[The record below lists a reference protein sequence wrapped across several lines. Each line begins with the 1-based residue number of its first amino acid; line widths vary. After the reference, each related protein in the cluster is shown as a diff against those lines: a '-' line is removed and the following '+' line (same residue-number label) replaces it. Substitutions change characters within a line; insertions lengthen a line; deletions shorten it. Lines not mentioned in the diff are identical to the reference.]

1 MRFLKTF
8 QSPSVGQS
16 TAEGS
21 VEEIIPG
28 NPFRNLVPKTI
39 WSVIGS
45 I

>member
-8 QSPSVGQS
+8 QGPSVGQN

-21 VEEIIPG
+21 VEEIVPG